1 MLDQANQVIR
11 KALSLLVAFFVVSIG
26 TGCRGTTDKSKQVEK
41 VQTES
46 LATAG
51 FSVEPIDQAGLKRL
65 IGERNGKILLLNIWA
80 TWCAPCIAEF
90 PDLKKLSQTC
100 DTAAIEV
107 VAISA
112 DYPDEVDTK
121 IIPFLRKI
129 NVPFRVY
136 VAQFEHQEDFINAVN
151 RSWSGALPVS
161 LVYDS
166 HGKERF
172 FHVGQQS
179 FDDFKREVERAK
191 GGL

>member
-1 MLDQANQVIR
+1 MHDQTNQVMA
-11 KALSLLVAFFVVSIG
+11 KAVFCMVLLFALLTVTA
-26 TGCRGTTDKSKQVEK
+26 CRGTNDRGEPAEK
-41 VQTES
+41 ILVQSVTKAV
-46 LATAG
+46 L
-51 FSVEPIDQAGLKRL
+51 SVEPIDEAGLKKL
-65 IGERNGKILLLNIWA
+65 IRERNGRTLLLNIWA
-80 TWCAPCIAEF
+80 TWCAPCVAEF
-90 PDLKKLSQTC
+90 PDLVKLSQTY
-100 DTAAIEV
+100 DTTAVEV

-121 IIPFLRKI
+121 IIPFLKKM

-151 RSWSGALPVS
+151 RSWSGALPAS
-161 LVYDS
+161 LIYDS

-179 FDDFKREVERAK
+179 YDDFKNEVDKIK

>member
-11 KALSLLVAFFVVSIG
+11 NTASLLVAFLVVSIG
-26 TGCRGTTDKSKQVEK
+26 ISCRGTNDKGKQVEK
-41 VQTES
+41 VQTGS

-51 FSVEPIDQAGLKRL
+51 YSVEPIDQAGLKRL

-80 TWCAPCIAEF
+80 TWCAPCVAEF

-100 DTAAIEV
+100 DTAVVEV

-112 DYPDEVDTK
+112 DYPDEVETK
-121 IIPFLRKI
+121 IIPFLKKT

-136 VAQFEHQEDFINAVN
+136 VAQFERQEDFINAVN

-161 LVYDS
+161 QVYDS

-179 FDDFKREVERAK
+179 FDDFRREIEKAK

>member
-1 MLDQANQVIR
+1 MLNKTNQVMGKVPFLI
-11 KALSLLVAFFVVSIG
+11 AILLAVFIG
-26 TGCRGTTDKSKQVEK
+26 TSCRGTNDKGAQAERVQAASAVK
-41 VQTES
+41 VG
-46 LATAG
+46 L
-51 FSVEPIDQAGLKRL
+51 SVEPIDQAGLKRL

-90 PDLKKLSQTC
+90 PDLKKISQIY
-100 DTAAIEV
+100 DTAAVEV

-112 DYPDEVDTK
+112 DYSDEVDTK
-121 IIPFLRKI
+121 IIPFLKKT
-129 NVPFRVY
+129 NVSFRVY

-161 LVYDS
+161 LIYDS

-179 FDDFKREVERAK
+179 FDDVRREVEKVK
-191 GGL
+191 GGI

>member
-1 MLDQANQVIR
+1 MVLLA
-11 KALSLLVAFFVVSIG
+11 LLVG
-26 TGCRGTTDKSKQVEK
+26 TGCRGTNDKGRQAEKDRVESSAK
-41 VQTES
+41 
-46 LATAG
+46 AG
-51 FSVEPIDQAGLKRL
+51 PSVEPIDRSGLKTL
-65 IGERNGKILLLNIWA
+65 IGERGGKILLLNIWA
-80 TWCAPCIAEF
+80 TWCEPCVAEF
-90 PDLKKLSQTC
+90 PDLKKLSQAY
-100 DTAAIEV
+100 DTAAVEV

-121 IIPFLRKI
+121 IIPFLKKT

-179 FDDFKREVERAK
+179 FDDFKREVEKAK
-191 GGL
+191 GDL